1 MAALSE
7 PVKIFIVQALA
18 CRDTPQEVVTLVKQE
33 YDIEVTRSQC
43 QNYDPTK
50 YSGRNLSKKFVQL
63 FNETREKFDAG
74 LIDIPIANK
83 YFRLKQYQ
91 KQLERNAKNTVMSL
105 KILEQAAKD
114 VGGQFTNRQ
123 EITGKDGGPI
133 QQETKNSPQY
143 TPEQLAGMTAQE
155 LSRLAI
161 NGKL

>member
-33 YDIEVTRSQC
+33 YGIEVTRSQC

-83 YFRLKQYQ
+83 HFRLKQYQ

-123 EITGKDGGPI
+123 EITGKDG
-133 QQETKNSPQY
+133 KD
-143 TPEQLAGMTAQE
+143 LMTVSEADLDKQIFE
-155 LSRLAI
+155 LMQGYMNANTSGEA
-161 NGKL
+161 